1 MSTIHGRFLKYTGD
15 FVLDLDFEF
24 PARGVTAVFGPSGS
38 GKTTLLRCLAGL
50 EHAAGC
56 LYVDG
61 TVWHDDSEKIFVPPH
76 QRGVGFVFQD
86 VGLFD
91 HLTVKGNL
99 EYGWKRNALHR
110 LNFAEVVEWLDLQ
123 PLLARGPT
131 DLSGGERQRVA
142 IARALL
148 TSPRLLLLDEPLAAV
163 DERRR
168 QAFVPYLDRLHR
180 ELSIPIVYVSHSQ
193 EEISRIADHLVLLEN
208 GACPASGPLI
218 DMLTRLDL
226 PLSHAPSAAAVVEG
240 AVLSVDESFA
250 LASVKFSG
258 GVIMV
263 PELDAAPSSPVRLR
277 IHAADVSLALERSEG
292 SSILNIFPAKVVA
305 LSDDSP
311 SQVLV
316 QLDLAGTALLAR
328 ITRKSVAALNVEPGL
343 ACYAQVKG
351 VAVVR

>member
-1 MSTIHGRFLKYTGD
+1 MSTIRGRFLKYAGD
-15 FVLDLDFEF
+15 FALDLDFEF

-50 EHAAGC
+50 EHAAGR
-56 LYVDG
+56 LDVDG
-61 TVWHDDSEKIFVPPH
+61 TVWHDDSEEIFVPPH
-76 QRGVGFVFQD
+76 RRGVGFVFQD

-99 EYGWKRNALHR
+99 EYGWQRSALHR

-123 PLLARGPT
+123 PLLARASI

-168 QAFVPYLDRLHR
+168 QAFVPYLDR
-180 ELSIPIVYVSHSQ
+180 
-193 EEISRIADHLVLLEN
+193 IADYLVLLEN
-208 GACPASGPLI
+208 GACLASGPLV

-240 AVLSVDESFA
+240 AVLSVDDSFA
-250 LASVKFSG
+250 LARVEFSG

-263 PELDAAPSSPVRLR
+263 PDLGAAPGNPVRLR
-277 IHAADVSLALERSEG
+277 IHAADVSLALERPEG

-316 QLDLAGTALLAR
+316 QLDLAGTTLLAR

-343 ACYAQVKG
+343 ACHAQVKG

>member
-1 MSTIHGRFLKYTGD
+1 M
-15 FVLDLDFEF
+15 
-24 PARGVTAVFGPSGS
+24 
-38 GKTTLLRCLAGL
+38 
-50 EHAAGC
+50 
-56 LYVDG
+56 
-61 TVWHDDSEKIFVPPH
+61 
-76 QRGVGFVFQD
+76 
-86 VGLFD
+86 
-91 HLTVKGNL
+91 
-99 EYGWKRNALHR
+99 
-110 LNFAEVVEWLDLQ
+110 
-123 PLLARGPT
+123 
-131 DLSGGERQRVA
+131 
-142 IARALL
+142 
-148 TSPRLLLLDEPLAAV
+148 
-163 DERRR
+163 
-168 QAFVPYLDRLHR
+168 PYLDRLHR

-328 ITRKSVAALNVEPGL
+328 ITRKSVAVLNVEPGL